1 MTWIWRHERQSYSC
15 HTAPP
20 SAAPFPPP
28 PPPLGT
34 TWVGSLDKSK
44 LHFSSAQQMATCLQP
59 LGWPPRA
66 GLGFPLP
73 SHSQPTHPSFLGGGR
88 GWGRINQNRVCPS
101 FGGKGFRF
109 HQPQGSK
116 RNRKITVSAWKLQSE
131 ASDSPGR
138 VTRFSFFIFSRYY
151 LGKEACAH

>member
-1 MTWIWRHERQSYSC
+1 MRDRVIAVTR
-15 HTAPP
+15 
-20 SAAPFPPP
+20 PPP
-28 PPPLGT
+28 VPPLSPPRPCR
-34 TWVGSLDKSK
+34 WVQLGSGHWTSPN
-44 LHFSSAQQMATCLQP
+44 FISSSAQQMATCLQP

-73 SHSQPTHPSFLGGGR
+73 SHSQPTHPSFLGRGR